1 MITDMSSHFTR
12 PQIKSF
18 AQAGPKVSKNKV
30 LQVNYN
36 YRIVETTVNL
46 SFALIKI
53 FKDIQEKKGG
63 NYLVIGI
70 INPHSPA

>member
-36 YRIVETTVNL
+36 YRKGETTVNL
-46 SFALIKI
+46 SFALIKM
-53 FKDIQEKKGG
+53 FKDIQEEEEGRKLFSIWH
-63 NYLVIGI
+63 Y
-70 INPHSPA
+70 

>member
-36 YRIVETTVNL
+36 YRKGETTVNL
-46 SFALIKI
+46 SFALIKM
-53 FKDIQEKKGG
+53 FKDIQEGEEGRKLFSIWH
-63 NYLVIGI
+63 Y
-70 INPHSPA
+70 